1 MGASVQ
7 IRLDTANNNFMLLSN
22 IKFIEAR
29 VYDDNEEEQLEQTD
43 KVTEEA
49 ENEDVVISE
58 ALKCGTDLV
67 NSAFEKVAINDSDTE
82 SDEES
87 EREVYVLQPKN
98 SYHLRSLP
106 NIIGTKEWVTDDK
119 VGLGDDEREAEV
131 MEDEETES
139 ESEDEDVQG
148 ESKPDVSDYSESE
161 NEETNNKI
169 SPPPKNDADNELSDG
184 DTDSEFSDDDD
195 DDLFK
200 PKIQKDSPKAPT
212 IVAEKSDEEEEEDN
226 DKDEDDQVSTDIRVV
241 KKTSFADE
249 LALKIGGKGSGSS
262 KPKFDTEAEEVKPRK
277 DDKPSVPPSVPTSK
291 KS

>member
-43 KVTEEA
+43 KATEEA
-49 ENEDVVISE
+49 GNEDVVISE

-82 SDEES
+82 SDQES

-106 NIIGTKEWVTDDK
+106 NIIGTKEWFTDDR
-119 VGLGDDEREAEV
+119 VGLGDD
-131 MEDEETES
+131 ETES

-200 PKIQKDSPKAPT
+200 PKIQKDTPKAPT
-212 IVAEKSDEEEEEDN
+212 IVAEKSDKEEEEDN

-277 DDKPSVPPSVPTSK
+277 DDKPSVPTSK
-291 KS
+291 KSTLFD